1 MGITKHLQSIFQT
14 KKIKIQ
20 TQCLQLRFQT
30 KKFKIQ
36 TKSGL
41 ILGKIRT
48 ISLKNLDS
56 IKESRL
62 FWIFKVKLTMNDLF
76 KRFQKKPV
84 SGVILLFFLKIQ
96 TFDKNPDQIWTS
108 LVKKVRIQTK
118 VWKSGPTWRQCLAN
132 LI

>member
-48 ISLKNLDS
+48 ISFKNLDS

-84 SGVILLFFLKIQ
+84 SCVILLIFLKVQ
-96 TFDKNPDQIWTS
+96 TFDKNPDRIRTS
-108 LVKKVRIQTK
+108 LVKKVRIRTK
-118 VWKSGPTWRQCLAN
+118 VRKSGPSWRC
-132 LI
+132 